1 MYRKTF
7 VLVASLGSLVVACG
21 DDSTSG
27 GGAPPGGGGAGGEP
41 ATGGGGGGA
50 TVDNVVGG
58 DRPATVFVPSGYDPA
73 TPAPLLVLLHGY
85 SATGALQELYFNFK
99 PLADERGFLF
109 VHPDGLI
116 DANDENFWN
125 ATDACCGFVGPEV
138 DDSAYLIG
146 LVDEIS
152 EKFNVDPKRV
162 YFAGHSN
169 GGFMSHRMACDHA
182 DRVAAIMSL
191 AGATWADSSQCQPS
205 EPVSVVQVHGTADD
219 VILYE
224 GGDLFG
230 STYPSAGDSVAYWAG
245 VAGCDPTA
253 PAATPLDIAIQPSEL
268 TAFTGCTPGVGVELW
283 TIEGGA
289 HIPGLS
295 AAFGPALFDF
305 FESHAK
311 P

>member
-1 MYRKTF
+1 
-7 VLVASLGSLVVACG
+7 V
-21 DDSTSG
+21 
-27 GGAPPGGGGAGGEP
+27 
-41 ATGGGGGGA
+41 ATGGGGGA
-50 TVDNVVGG
+50 AVDNVVGG
-58 DRPATVFVPSGYDPA
+58 DRPATVFVPSSYDPA

-85 SATGALQELYFNFK
+85 SATGALQELFFNFE
-99 PLADERGFLF
+99 AMAEERGFLY
-109 VHPDGLI
+109 VYPDGLI

-152 EKFNVDPKRV
+152 EKFSVDPKRV

-191 AGATWADSSQCQPS
+191 AGATWADPAQCQPS

-219 VILYE
+219 VIFYE

-230 STYPSAGDSVAYWAG
+230 NEYPSAAETVAYWAG

-253 PAATPLDIAIQPSEL
+253 PPATPLDIAVSPSEL
-268 TAFTGCTPGVGVELW
+268 TQFSGCAPGVDVELW
-283 TIEGGA
+283 TIEGGT